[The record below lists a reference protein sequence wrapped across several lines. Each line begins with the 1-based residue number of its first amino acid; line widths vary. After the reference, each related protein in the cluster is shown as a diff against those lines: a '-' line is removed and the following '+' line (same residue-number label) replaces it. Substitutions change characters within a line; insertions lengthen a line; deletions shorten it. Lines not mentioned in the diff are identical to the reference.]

1 MTVKKLNMEDVK
13 INNRGSLLRLLY
25 NNQPMSR
32 IEISE
37 NLKLTT
43 ASVSMICSDFLSQNL
58 IVQSNDESADEH
70 KVGRKVNPISI
81 NYNYKYIL
89 SINIHFNECTL
100 SVINLK
106 GDKINSVSIPTIYD
120 SDEKILLDALIQ
132 AGIKLIWSCSLTPP
146 EFLGVGVT
154 IVGPVNSRQG
164 ISLNSLGIFTKPV
177 GIKKY
182 LEKALNIP
190 VCVESNVCAY
200 LGSKFY
206 LKELDSGLNVLA
218 IKWGP
223 GVGSAAFLNNKI
235 YKGNNHESTEIGHC
249 TSISGNEKCRC
260 GKIGCLETLMSVNK
274 LSKILIALSKKPEN
288 SDIAQLI
295 KEHGEPSIINITYFL
310 TCGNKEFD
318 DYIDK
323 CCGELA
329 FHISNA
335 FSLIIPD
342 KILLLGELFVLP
354 RISSLIIK
362 NVTSLNNTVSEDCF
376 IIDNSN
382 SEIDCQGGLGIVI
395 EKLLFKK
402 GGA

>member
-1 MTVKKLNMEDVK
+1 MKKLNMEDVK

-25 NNQPMSR
+25 NSQPMSR

-37 NLKLTT
+37 SLKLTT
-43 ASVSMICSDFLSQNL
+43 ASVSMICNEFLSQNL
-58 IVQSNDESADEH
+58 IIQNNDESCDEH
-70 KVGRKVNPISI
+70 KVGRKVNPISL

-100 SVINLK
+100 SVLNLK
-106 GDKINSVSIPTIYD
+106 GDKIDSIIVSTVYD
-120 SDEKILLDALIQ
+120 NDEKVLLDVLIN
-132 AGIKLIWSCSLTPP
+132 AGIKLIWGCSLTQTD
-146 EFLGVGVT
+146 FLGIGVT
-154 IVGPVNSRQG
+154 IVGPVNSMQG
-164 ISLNSLGIFTKPV
+164 ISLNSLGIFNKPV
-177 GIKKY
+177 DIKKY
-182 LEKALNIP
+182 FEKALNIS

-206 LKELDSGLNVLA
+206 LKEFDSELNVLA
-218 IKWGP
+218 IKWAP

-274 LSKILIALSKKPEN
+274 LSKILIDLSKKPEN
-288 SDIAQLI
+288 SDILKLI
-295 KEHGEPSIINITYFL
+295 EEYGEPSLSNINYFF
-310 TCGNKEFD
+310 TCHNNAFD
-318 DYIDK
+318 YYIDK
-323 CCGELA
+323 CCSELA

-342 KILLLGELFVLP
+342 KILLLGELFILP
-354 RISSLIIK
+354 RISSQIIK

-376 IIDNSN
+376 IIDNLN
-382 SEIDCQGGLGIVI
+382 SEVDCQGGLGIVV
-395 EKLLFKK
+395 EKLLFRK

>member
-1 MTVKKLNMEDVK
+1 
-13 INNRGSLLRLLY
+13 
-25 NNQPMSR
+25 
-32 IEISE
+32 
-37 NLKLTT
+37 
-43 ASVSMICSDFLSQNL
+43 
-58 IVQSNDESADEH
+58 
-70 KVGRKVNPISI
+70 
-81 NYNYKYIL
+81 
-89 SINIHFNECTL
+89 
-100 SVINLK
+100 
-106 GDKINSVSIPTIYD
+106 
-120 SDEKILLDALIQ
+120 
-132 AGIKLIWSCSLTPP
+132 
-146 EFLGVGVT
+146 
-154 IVGPVNSRQG
+154 
-164 ISLNSLGIFTKPV
+164 
-177 GIKKY
+177 
-182 LEKALNIP
+182 
-190 VCVESNVCAY
+190 
-200 LGSKFY
+200 
-206 LKELDSGLNVLA
+206 LDSGLNVLA

-223 GVGSAAFLNNKI
+223 GVCSAAFLNNKI